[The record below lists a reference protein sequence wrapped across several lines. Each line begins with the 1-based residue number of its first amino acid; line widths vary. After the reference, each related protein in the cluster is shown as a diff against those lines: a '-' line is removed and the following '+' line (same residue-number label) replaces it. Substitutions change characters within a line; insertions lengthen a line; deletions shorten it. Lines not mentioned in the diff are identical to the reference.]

1 MNKLTTKIV
10 VWHAIVIGLAWWL
23 WNAGKNVQFNSVT
36 GVDIQIP
43 SLGAFLLLTAVIVT
57 GYIMFRQRRWAGS
70 ITAILGFAYLMTFG
84 WNYLNLIAVAIV
96 LGFNYW
102 SATRVRREMN
112 ERRILNITD
121 AFYHGLMPVVL
132 GLFVMI
138 SFAAYQ
144 SPLLSQIKTAQQLP
158 SQTQVLFEQ
167 LVEGTVGQKIQAPT
181 IQQRNQLI
189 NEIASQTLQ
198 QINGVMKPYFRYAPP
213 VLAFGLFLILWGLS
227 FLFVWLGVLVGLIIY
242 WILKKTQVVR
252 VESKDM
258 SAHILVV

>member
-1 MNKLTTKIV
+1 MNKLTAKIA
-10 VWHAIVIGLAWWL
+10 VWHVVVAGLAWWM
-23 WNAGKNVQFNSVT
+23 WNVGQKVGFNSVT
-36 GVDIQIP
+36 GVDIQFP
-43 SLGAFLLLTAVIVT
+43 SLVAFLLLTAVIVM

-70 ITAILGFAYLMTFG
+70 ITAILGILFMMAFG

-96 LGFNYW
+96 LGFNFW
-102 SATRVRREMN
+102 SATRVRREIN

-144 SPLLSQIKTAQQLP
+144 SPLLSEIKTAQELP
-158 SQTQVLFEQ
+158 SQTQVLFQQ

-181 IQQRNQLI
+181 VQQRNRLI

-213 VLAFGLFLILWGLS
+213 ILAFGLFLILWGLS
-227 FLFVWLGVLVGLIIY
+227 FLFVWLGVLIGLILY
-242 WILKKTQVVR
+242 WVLKKTQMVR
-252 VESKDM
+252 VEEKDVK
-258 SAHILVV
+258 AEILVV